1 VSSTRSVIRHKLE
14 QVFTEPQA
22 AVLAEVVE
30 AAYTDLVKTSDF
42 NELKSIVRDLAT
54 AQNEMAAAQ
63 VRTEE
68 RLTRVEIAV
77 EKLAEAQKRTE
88 TRVEELAEAQK
99 RTEERL
105 TRVEIAVEKLAE
117 AQKRT
122 EMRVEELA
130 EAQKQTQQELQLL
143 AKGLRETRGELGGL
157 SRSVG
162 YALENE
168 AYRALP
174 RFLKEHYGLEVTQRL
189 IRTEIGGEEINLF
202 GRARRNGQSV
212 LIVGEV
218 KLRLDERR
226 TTRRRED
233 ALAVLEKKIAAVKAE
248 HGAEEIVPLLVAHYA
263 RPSFLQKAQAK
274 GVIVVQSFEW

>member
-1 VSSTRSVIRHKLE
+1 MSSTRSVIRHKLE

-99 RTEERL
+99 RTEM
-105 TRVEIAVEKLAE
+105 RVEELAE